1 MIGVAIAFILV
12 GVAVLFL
19 VPWVGIPVGII
30 GLVLAILWMAGFGR
44 WAVVAVRRTA
54 TGEVA

>member
-12 GVAVLFL
+12 GVVFLFL

-30 GLVLAILWMAGFGR
+30 GLVLVIVWMAGFGR
-44 WAVVAVRRTA
+44 RAVARDTDRENPPA
-54 TGEVA
+54 